1 MPTRLIELVE
11 NLPASKIVLIG
22 DLMIDRYVYGDA
34 ERLSPEAP
42 VPVLHYQREEF
53 RLGGAGNVAANLAA
67 MRARTCVVGVV
78 GNDDEGRRLTQMLS
92 QICAPEDLAII
103 PDSSRPTTCKLRL
116 VGSAQH
122 RHPQTML
129 RLDYENR
136 GAIPE
141 AIANQAIAAVERSLD
156 GAAALC
162 LEDYNKGVL
171 TSAVV
176 KRLIELARSRG
187 VPVIVDPPSIADYSR
202 FSGATCLKLNRSE
215 TA

>member
-11 NLPASKIVLIG
+11 NLPNSKIVLIG
-22 DLMIDRYVYGDA
+22 DLMIDRYVYGNA

-42 VPVLHYQREEF
+42 VPVLHYQREEY

-78 GNDDEGRRLTQMLS
+78 GDDEEGRRLCSLLAKN
-92 QICAPEDLAII
+92 CRAEDLAILT
-103 PDSSRPTTCKLRL
+103 DHSRPTTCKLRL

-136 GAIPE
+136 GAI
-141 AIANQAIAAVERSLD
+141 S
-156 GAAALC
+156 
-162 LEDYNKGVL
+162 DYD
-171 TSAVV
+171 
-176 KRLIELARSRG
+176 SRG
-187 VPVIVDPPSIADYSR
+187 HR
-202 FSGATCLKLNRSE
+202 
-215 TA
+215 

>member
-11 NLPASKIVLIG
+11 NLPQSKIVLIG
-22 DLMIDRYVYGDA
+22 DLMIDRYVYGNA

-67 MRARTCVVGVV
+67 MQARTCVVGVV
-78 GNDDEGRRLTQMLS
+78 GDDEDGKRLAGLLAQN
-92 QICAPEDLAII
+92 CRGEDLAILT
-103 PDSSRPTTCKLRL
+103 DRSRPTTCKLRL

-136 GAIPE
+136 QQVSRDIIE
-141 AIANQAIAAVERSLD
+141 QALISVQRLMN
-156 GAAALC
+156 GAAAVC
-162 LEDYNKGVL
+162 
-171 TSAVV
+171 
-176 KRLIELARSRG
+176 
-187 VPVIVDPPSIADYSR
+187 
-202 FSGATCLKLNRSE
+202 
-215 TA
+215 